1 MVVANVYIFFLTGA
15 CISVKEKV
23 EEIQNKTKQKEILQW
38 QQWKGK
44 SNAVQNLVI
53 REKQRFQ

>member
-23 EEIQNKTKQKEILQW
+23 GEIQNKTKQKEILQ
-38 QQWKGK
+38 
-44 SNAVQNLVI
+44 
-53 REKQRFQ
+53 

>member
-1 MVVANVYIFFLTGA
+1 MVVANVYIYFLTGA
-15 CISVKEKV
+15 CIAVKEK
-23 EEIQNKTKQKEILQW
+23 EGEIQNKTKQKEILQW

>member
-1 MVVANVYIFFLTGA
+1 MYIYIFLTGA
-15 CISVKEKV
+15 CIAVKEK
-23 EEIQNKTKQKEILQW
+23 ECEKQNKTKKILQW

-53 REKQRFQ
+53 REKQRFH

>member
-1 MVVANVYIFFLTGA
+1 MVVANVYIYFLTGA
-15 CISVKEKV
+15 RIAVKEK
-23 EEIQNKTKQKEILQW
+23 EGEIQNKTKQKEILQW

-44 SNAVQNLVI
+44 SNTVQNLVI